1 MNQTLGTE
9 TPPAEEASP
18 VEAPTEPAPRSTS
31 EPAPTPASEPEAAPV
46 TEPTTEPAD
55 YESKPIPPSEPAEG
69 TGGAESPPISPTE
82 PTSAPMDTS
91 APVPPTEGP
100 APTTEPVEGGSVP
113 IPSAEPVKTEPEA
126 PVPVSEPVDISTPA
140 PVVEPTPVSTSPV
153 SETIPDPVS
162 ETVPAES
169 IPEPTPVETI
179 SVPTQD
185 PTVDTVPGAEPVHT
199 KPTTTLVSTEP
210 APLQDQQ
217 LTEPVPELAPTEY
230 ATDQVPE
237 AAMVSETPSSPL
249 PPVAV
254 VEPARRT
261 TPETSPE
268 QHIGQVTWPPSKT
281 NTDLSFAEPKS
292 FRSTPVQ
299 SLSEPNTAI
308 FKAGDAPK
316 DPVDEIVDRLLAS
329 YRQKGAA
336 QPVEKPS
343 TSPVTEF
350 TSSQRSAVDA
360 MEGNETP
367 LPLSD
372 PDSPTTPAQVPVSLK
387 IGSSNS
393 STNTSR
399 TSNGDGGLL
408 ALGALV
414 LHLTFPRN
422 IESLCSSPKLLE
434 PRSTL
439 RLTPERPG

>member
-1 MNQTLGTE
+1 MVRDFNANVRQSGRRARVPLVFVVALALALTICVLLSDKALAAPLNQTLGTE

-46 TEPTTEPAD
+46 TE
-55 YESKPIPPSEPAEG
+55 
-69 TGGAESPPISPTE
+69 
-82 PTSAPMDTS
+82 
-91 APVPPTEGP
+91 
-100 APTTEPVEGGSVP
+100 PTTEPVEGGSVP

-387 IGSSNS
+387 ISSSNS

-414 LHLTFPRN
+414 LYLTFPRN